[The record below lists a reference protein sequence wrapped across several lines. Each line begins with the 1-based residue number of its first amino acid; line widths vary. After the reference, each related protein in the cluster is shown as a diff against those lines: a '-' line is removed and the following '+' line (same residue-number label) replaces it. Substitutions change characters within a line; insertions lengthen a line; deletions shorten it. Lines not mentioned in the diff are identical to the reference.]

1 MKKIITFYVLLTLKD
16 LEFLAKNNFTKLP
29 FNEIPFTFNK
39 ESIEKF
45 AETSIEYTENI
56 LVTAKIDC
64 DWIRFSEYKYSN
76 PDEDLT
82 EFGRLSEVKTNTFN
96 HSLIDKIKIQNVFG
110 INLQNADCAKI
121 KMIVEEELYFFKHRM
136 EMFLETNSREIILAD
151 IFNTVIVKEQEPQ
164 KFTDEEIRK
173 QIEDMVREDEVISI
187 KMKEKRMNLNSVE
200 EAVDFLI
207 NEDLSEEST
216 KSLKN
221 ISPASRLG
229 YFGGDSA
236 LHFGYG
242 MYLRN
247 LFLHGNKNELF
258 LNNLEEFIRNSFSD
272 SGELGEGIIYDLL
285 WRKLNNWETSG
296 ENKIKIEKIQRE
308 VKEDGEY
315 DSNWYNKVKLLSY
328 NCTEDE
334 IKKYLELERKMEN
347 ENDNFEEYYYQQK
360 ALLARLDK
368 EEREIFENLKQDYF
382 NVQNILNILEHK
394 HE

>member
-1 MKKIITFYVLLTLKD
+1 MGK
-16 LEFLAKNNFTKLP
+16 
-29 FNEIPFTFNK
+29 
-39 ESIEKF
+39 
-45 AETSIEYTENI
+45 
-56 LVTAKIDC
+56 
-64 DWIRFSEYKYSN
+64 
-76 PDEDLT
+76 
-82 EFGRLSEVKTNTFN
+82 
-96 HSLIDKIKIQNVFG
+96 
-110 INLQNADCAKI
+110 
-121 KMIVEEELYFFKHRM
+121 
-136 EMFLETNSREIILAD
+136 
-151 IFNTVIVKEQEPQ
+151 
-164 KFTDEEIRK
+164 
-173 QIEDMVREDEVISI
+173 EDEVISI
-187 KMKEKRMNLNSVE
+187 EMKEKRMNLNSVE
-200 EAVDFLI
+200 DAVDFLI

-221 ISPASRLG
+221 ISLASRLG

-258 LNNLEEFIRNSFSD
+258 LNDLEEFIRNSFSD

-285 WRKLNNWETSG
+285 WRKLNNWETLK

-308 VKEDGEY
+308 VKEGGEY

-328 NCTEDE
+328 NFTEDE

-368 EEREIFENLKQDYF
+368 EEKEIFENLKQDYF